1 MFKVNNKNNKTMS
14 FFPSFLLLN
23 FVTTF
28 SSVSIVD
35 FGQLVGFLGDWN
47 PIVRGFYFLTVTYLE
62 ACKTSMM

>member
-35 FGQLVGFLGDWN
+35 FGQAVAFLGD
-47 PIVRGFYFLTVTYLE
+47 
-62 ACKTSMM
+62 